1 MLDLDKLD
9 TIDWPTLKTAYG
21 SADALPM
28 ALRNLAAPDEE
39 VRVAAWYTVRSELE
53 HQGTIYQASAYAAPF
68 LVGWLA
74 ELPYEEKRDMVTF
87 LARLARRNG
96 YKRQHL
102 NLTDEQLK
110 QDPIFQQEMA
120 EEIRWVELTHQAVRR
135 GRDLYLTFLDDQDLE
150 LRMATTYLLASFKED
165 QVRLIPHL
173 RLYLERETDERMM
186 SCLLLSLGQLL
197 PATENSSAL
206 LMPYLTAHSTPLVRF
221 CAAMALF
228 FLAKETIPEEAVD
241 VFYSAFTNP
250 ASLQA
255 VYDELPTTWG
265 GRAVDFH
272 ALELLDW
279 LTSSRHRD
287 RIIRQLVELLPTLD
301 EVLALDVADRLLH
314 TVFHWDEFGP
324 PPEVAREDLSAEHR
338 VVLHAIASSN
348 LLWVVEQGPPDQEIW
363 SGIRQDLL
371 VLDLPATQQDL
382 RAFLAL
388 DEPSDGTAD

>member
-1 MLDLDKLD
+1 MFDKLD
-9 TIDWPTLKTAYG
+9 TIDWPILKTAYG
-21 SADALPM
+21 TADALPI

-53 HQGTIYQASAYAAPF
+53 HQGTVYQASAYAAPF
-68 LVGWLA
+68 LVEWLA
-74 ELPYEEKRDMVTF
+74 ELPHEDKRDLVTF
-87 LARLARRNG
+87 LASLARGAG

-120 EEIRWVELTHQAVRR
+120 EEIRWVELTHQAVRQ
-135 GRDLYLTFLDDQDLE
+135 GMDLYLAFLDDQDLE

-173 RLYLERETDERMM
+173 RFYLERETDERMIG
-186 SCLLLSLGQLL
+186 CLLLSLGQLL
-197 PATENSSAL
+197 PTTGDSPIL
-206 LMPYLTAHSTPLVRF
+206 LMPYLTASSTPLVRF
-221 CAAMALF
+221 CAAMALS
-228 FLAKETIPEEAVD
+228 FLLKETIPEEVVN
-241 VFYSAFTNP
+241 VFFSAFTNP

-255 VYDELPTTWG
+255 VYDELPTTWA

-272 ALELLDW
+272 ALEFLYW

-287 RIIRQLVELLPTLD
+287 RIIGRLAELLPALD
-301 EVLALDVADRLLH
+301 EVVALDVADRLLH
-314 TVFHWDEFGP
+314 AAFHWDEFGP
-324 PPEVAREDLSAEHR
+324 PPEVAREDLNAEHR
-338 VVLHAIASSN
+338 VVLHAIASSS
-348 LLWVVEQGPPDQEIW
+348 LMWVAEQSPQDQEIW

-371 VLDLPATQQDL
+371 SLDLPTTQQDL

-388 DEPSDGTAD
+388 DEPSDCAG